1 MLIIVSILLNGLVL
15 GSTLMLFSLGL
26 TLIYGVGR
34 IVNFAHGALFSAGAF
49 IGMAMAKSGQPFW
62 VCLVATPLIFA
73 AAGML
78 LDWVILARIRE
89 RPMLDGLLLTFGIAI
104 AVTGILYA
112 NGGRV
117 VQIFPV
123 PRQLTGSTSIGGMG
137 LPTYRV
143 FLALFAALLM
153 VALLT
158 CLAKTKWGLRV
169 RAANDQPEMA
179 ACLGINRETL
189 MHSVVGVGTALAAI
203 GGVAAA
209 PILTVNATTGDKL
222 LILGFLTV
230 IIGGLGSFRG
240 AVVAAYVVGLI
251 LVAGEV
257 YVGGQL
263 AMILLLLI
271 VMVMLIKWPRGFFNE
286 GRVE

>member
-1 MLIIVSILLNGLVL
+1 MLIASILLNGLVL

-49 IGMAMAKSGQPFW
+49 VGMTMAKAGQPFW
-62 VCLVATPLIFA
+62 VCLVAAPLILA
-73 AAGML
+73 AAGAL
-78 LDWVILARIRE
+78 LDWAVLARIRD
-89 RPMLDGLLLTFGIAI
+89 RPMLDGLLLTFGLAL

-112 NGGRV
+112 SGGRI
-117 VQIFPV
+117 VQIFPI
-123 PRQLTGSTSIGGMG
+123 PEQLEGSTSIGPVG
-137 LPTYRV
+137 LPTYRL

-153 VALLT
+153 VALLA
-158 CLAKTKWGLRV
+158 CLAKTRWGLRV

-203 GGVAAA
+203 AGVAAA
-209 PILTVNATTGDKL
+209 PILTVHATTGDKL

-240 AVVAAYVVGLI
+240 AIVAAYVVGLI
-251 LVAGEV
+251 LIAGEV

-263 AMILLLLI
+263 AMILLLVM

>member
-1 MLIIVSILLNGLVL
+1 MLFASVLLNGLVL

-62 VCLVATPLIFA
+62 VCLVAAPLILA

-78 LDWVILARIRE
+78 LDWAVLARIRD
-89 RPMLDGLLLTFGIAI
+89 RPMLDGLLLTFGLAL
-104 AVTGILYA
+104 AVTGVLYA
-112 NGGRV
+112 NGGRI
-117 VQIFPV
+117 VQIFPI
-123 PRQLTGSTSIGGMG
+123 PEQLAGSTSIGPVG
-137 LPTYRV
+137 LPTYRL
-143 FLALFAALLM
+143 FLAVFAAILM
-153 VALLT
+153 VALLI

-203 GGVAAA
+203 AGVAAA
-209 PILTVNATTGDKL
+209 PILNVHATTGDKL

-230 IIGGLGSFRG
+230 IMGGLGSFRG
-240 AVVAAYVVGLI
+240 AIVAAYVVGLI
-251 LVAGEV
+251 LIAGEV

-263 AMILLLLI
+263 AMILLLVM

>member
-1 MLIIVSILLNGLVL
+1 MLIASILLNGLVL

-34 IVNFAHGALFSAGAF
+34 IVNFAHGALFSAGGF

-62 VCLVATPLIFA
+62 ICLVVTPLILA
-73 AAGML
+73 AIGML
-78 LDWVILARIRE
+78 VDWLVLARIRD
-89 RPMLDGLLLTFGIAI
+89 RPMLDSLLLTFGFAL

-112 NGGRV
+112 NGGRI
-117 VQIFPV
+117 VQLFPI
-123 PRQLTGSTSIGGMG
+123 PEQLTGSTSIGGVG
-137 LPTYRV
+137 LPTYRL

-153 VALLT
+153 VVLLV

-189 MHSVVGVGTALAAI
+189 MHSVIGVGTALAAI
-203 GGVAAA
+203 AGVAAA
-209 PILTVNATTGDKL
+209 PILTVHATTGDKL

-240 AVVAAYVVGLI
+240 AILAAYVVGLI
-251 LVAGEV
+251 LIAGEV

-263 AMILLLLI
+263 AMILLLVM